1 MNKGAVEQGK
11 QSMNLLGMTEKKKEE
26 ICFRVTG
33 WARRGGKCRRLPA
46 LAALVLVL
54 AYYHGIGKHITTKR
68 TKSVRHIRKH
78 RLLRAVL
85 LVSMLLCLI
94 LIAREQYLSVKH
106 RKEQERLKELLL
118 VQEKL
123 AAEVGETLEEHI
135 PPDGIDEEPEADDLN
150 ASDSEQPE
158 EPVMLERFKKLYEEN
173 NDLVAWI
180 SIDGMVID
188 YPVMQCEDDEYYLH
202 HDFYGNEDKYGC
214 LYVRNRADVEDG
226 VNFIIYGHNM
236 RDGSMFGDLDL
247 YRDESF
253 YPEHSLI
260 SFDTLY
266 EERTY
271 EIISVFRSQIY
282 KSDDDVFKYY
292 QFYEADT
299 EEEFDYF
306 YKNIK
311 ELSMYDTG
319 VTAEFGDTFL
329 ILSTCAYH
337 VEDGRLAVVAKRCR

>member
-1 MNKGAVEQGK
+1 
-11 QSMNLLGMTEKKKEE
+11 MTEKKKEE

-33 WARRGGKCRRLPA
+33 WARRGGKFRRLPA
-46 LAALVLVL
+46 LAALVLLL
-54 AYYHGIGKHITTKR
+54 AYYHGIGKHITIKR
-68 TKSVRHIRKH
+68 RKTVRHIRKH
-78 RLLRAVL
+78 RLIRTVL

-94 LIAREQYLSVKH
+94 LLVREKYLSVKH

-118 VQEKL
+118 VQENL
-123 AAEVGETLEEHI
+123 ATEIEKFTEDMV
-135 PPDGIDEEPEADDLN
+135 PDDKEEPEPADLD
-150 ASDSEQPE
+150 ASDFEQTE
-158 EPVMLERFKKLYEEN
+158 EPVMLERFEKLYEEN

-180 SIDGMVID
+180 SIEGMVID

-202 HDFYGNEDKYGC
+202 HDFYGNEDKHGC
-214 LYVRNRADVEDG
+214 LYVRNRADVNDG

-253 YPEHSLI
+253 YAEHSLI

-266 EERTY
+266 EEHTY

-282 KSDDDVFKYY
+282 DTDDDVFKYY

-299 EEEFDYF
+299 EEEFNYF
-306 YKNIK
+306 YENIK

-329 ILSTCAYH
+329 TLSTCAYH
-337 VEDGRLAVVAKRCR
+337 VEDGRLAVVAKRCRE